1 MGKSRGLLGVLE
13 VVSLVGLRACPPGW
27 SGSEGGLGGQVA
39 FGQVLALQQEGHGQR
54 PYLADGQGEEL
65 GQVGVSQVSH
75 A

>member
-39 FGQVLALQQEGHGQR
+39 LSQVLALQQEK
-54 PYLADGQGEEL
+54 DGQGEEL
-65 GQVGVSQVSH
+65 GQAGVSQVSH